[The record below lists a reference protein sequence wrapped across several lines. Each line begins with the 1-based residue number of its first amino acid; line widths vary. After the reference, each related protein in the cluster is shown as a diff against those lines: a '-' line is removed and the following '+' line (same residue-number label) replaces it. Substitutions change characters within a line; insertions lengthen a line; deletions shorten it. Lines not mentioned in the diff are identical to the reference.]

1 MYSIA
6 IFGGTFDPV
15 HNGHIKTN
23 LAIQKE
29 FNFDSYRFIPC
40 KLPAIKPAS
49 TASAEQ
55 RVEMLHLAIKNY
67 PKFEIDLREIN
78 RSTPSYMVE
87 TLESLRV
94 QYKEASITLILGYD
108 AFSSLPKWH
117 QWQEII
123 KFANLLVINRETF
136 KLELSESLNNLMQI
150 HLTKN
155 KKAILKSQA
164 GLIYI
169 YNAGAYSISSTQIR
183 AALKEESAVAHQ
195 LPKEV
200 EDYIRLN
207 RLYC

>member
-1 MYSIA
+1 
-6 IFGGTFDPV
+6 
-15 HNGHIKTN
+15 
-23 LAIQKE
+23 
-29 FNFDSYRFIPC
+29 
-40 KLPAIKPAS
+40 
-49 TASAEQ
+49 
-55 RVEMLHLAIKNY
+55 
-67 PKFEIDLREIN
+67 
-78 RSTPSYMVE
+78 
-87 TLESLRV
+87 
-94 QYKEASITLILGYD
+94 
-108 AFSSLPKWH
+108 
-117 QWQEII
+117 
-123 KFANLLVINRETF
+123 
-136 KLELSESLNNLMQI
+136 MQI